1 MTAEQPRQPGRGR
14 DGPRVLVAAGGTGG
28 HVVPGLAL
36 ARALVERVP
45 AAAVSF
51 AGTTR
56 GIETRVVPEAGFRLH
71 LLPILPLSR
80 RLAVETVLAAPAAV
94 AGTGAALRLLRR
106 ERIDVVAG
114 MGGYVTLPVAAAARM
129 AGLPVVL
136 HESNAVP
143 GLANRLAARFASRVG
158 VGVAAAIEAFPP
170 GKAVLVGNPVRPE
183 LARLD
188 RAALRAEA
196 LAAFGLEPRRRTL
209 LVFGGSQGARRIN
222 QALVAATAHW
232 PEPGG
237 IQVLH
242 ACGRRDEAAVRSA
255 WRAADPESRGLLVR
269 VVAFIDRMDLAYAAA
284 DLAVTRSG
292 AMTMAELT
300 AVGMPAVMV
309 PLPHAAAGHQTA
321 NARAAA
327 DAGGARVIDDAL
339 LDGPTL
345 AATAAPLLAE
355 PGELARMGK
364 AMLGLARPRAA
375 EALAGL
381 VLAALPPG
389 KRPPVATG
397 GAEGAADLAT
407 TQEFVNWFGPERAS
421 PRRPAAPR
429 ETGPPAGSGLGLTG
443 TPGAG
448 AGAGKGRASDQPDE
462 PGADLGSTAEFEAW
476 YRDEDQ
482 REEER

>member
-1 MTAEQPRQPGRGR
+1 
-14 DGPRVLVAAGGTGG
+14 
-28 HVVPGLAL
+28 
-36 ARALVERVP
+36 
-45 AAAVSF
+45 
-51 AGTTR
+51 
-56 GIETRVVPEAGFRLH
+56 
-71 LLPILPLSR
+71 
-80 RLAVETVLAAPAAV
+80 
-94 AGTGAALRLLRR
+94 
-106 ERIDVVAG
+106 
-114 MGGYVTLPVAAAARM
+114 
-129 AGLPVVL
+129 
-136 HESNAVP
+136 
-143 GLANRLAARFASRVG
+143 
-158 VGVAAAIEAFPP
+158 
-170 GKAVLVGNPVRPE
+170 
-183 LARLD
+183 
-188 RAALRAEA
+188 
-196 LAAFGLEPRRRTL
+196 
-209 LVFGGSQGARRIN
+209 
-222 QALVAATAHW
+222 
-232 PEPGG
+232 
-237 IQVLH
+237 VLH

-375 EALAGL
+375 EELAGL

-397 GAEGAADLAT
+397 GAEGAADLGT
-407 TQEFVNWFGPERAS
+407 TQEFVDWFGSERAS
-421 PRRPAAPR
+421 PRRPAPR
-429 ETGPPAGSGLGLTG
+429 ETGPPAGPGLGLTG

-448 AGAGKGRASDQPDE
+448 AAAGKGRASDQPDE
-462 PGADLGSTAEFEAW
+462 SGTDLGSTAEFEAW
-476 YRDEDQ
+476 YRDDGQ

>member
-1 MTAEQPRQPGRGR
+1 
-14 DGPRVLVAAGGTGG
+14 
-28 HVVPGLAL
+28 
-36 ARALVERVP
+36 
-45 AAAVSF
+45 
-51 AGTTR
+51 
-56 GIETRVVPEAGFRLH
+56 
-71 LLPILPLSR
+71 
-80 RLAVETVLAAPAAV
+80 
-94 AGTGAALRLLRR
+94 
-106 ERIDVVAG
+106 

-129 AGLPVVL
+129 AGVPVVL

-188 RAALRAEA
+188 RASLGAEA
-196 LAAFGLEPRRRTL
+196 LASFGLEPRRRTL
-209 LVFGGSQGARRIN
+209 FVFGGSQGARRIN

-237 IQVLH
+237 MQVLH
-242 ACGRRDEAAVRSA
+242 ACGRRDEADVRAA
-255 WRAADPESRGLLVR
+255 WRAADPSSRGLLVQ
-269 VVAFIDRMDLAYAAA
+269 VLAFVDRMDLAYAAA

-300 AVGMPAVMV
+300 AVGMPAVLV

-327 DAGGARVIDDAL
+327 DAGGAVVIDDAS

-345 AATAAPLLAE
+345 AATAAPLLAD

-375 EALAGL
+375 EELAEL

-389 KRPPVATG
+389 KRPAPA
-397 GAEGAADLAT
+397 AAADDLGT
-407 TQEFVNWFGPERAS
+407 TQEFVNWFGPERAG
-421 PRRPAAPR
+421 PRRPAPPR
-429 ETGPPAGSGLGLTG
+429 QDPPPARSGLGPDG
-443 TPGAG
+443 TPG
-448 AGAGKGRASDQPDE
+448 DQPAAGEPE

-476 YRDEDQ
+476 YRDD
-482 REEER
+482 EEER

>member
-1 MTAEQPRQPGRGR
+1 M
-14 DGPRVLVAAGGTGG
+14 
-28 HVVPGLAL
+28 
-36 ARALVERVP
+36 
-45 AAAVSF
+45 
-51 AGTTR
+51 
-56 GIETRVVPEAGFRLH
+56 
-71 LLPILPLSR
+71 
-80 RLAVETVLAAPAAV
+80 
-94 AGTGAALRLLRR
+94 
-106 ERIDVVAG
+106 
-114 MGGYVTLPVAAAARM
+114 
-129 AGLPVVL
+129 
-136 HESNAVP
+136 
-143 GLANRLAARFASRVG
+143 
-158 VGVAAAIEAFPP
+158 
-170 GKAVLVGNPVRPE
+170 
-183 LARLD
+183 
-188 RAALRAEA
+188 
-196 LAAFGLEPRRRTL
+196 
-209 LVFGGSQGARRIN
+209 
-222 QALVAATAHW
+222 
-232 PEPGG
+232 
-237 IQVLH
+237 
-242 ACGRRDEAAVRSA
+242 
-255 WRAADPESRGLLVR
+255 
-269 VVAFIDRMDLAYAAA
+269 VAFIDRMDLAYAAA

-321 NARAAA
+321 NARVAA

-375 EALAGL
+375 EELAGL

-397 GAEGAADLAT
+397 GAEEAADLAT

-429 ETGPPAGSGLGLTG
+429 ETGPRAGSGLGLTG
-443 TPGAG
+443 TPG

-462 PGADLGSTAEFEAW
+462 PGEDLGSTAEFEAW
-476 YRDEDQ
+476 YRDDDQ

>member
-1 MTAEQPRQPGRGR
+1 MTADRARRQ

-45 AAAVSF
+45 GATVSF
-51 AGTTR
+51 AGTSR

-80 RLAVETVLAAPAAV
+80 RLALETVLAPGAAV

-114 MGGYVTLPVAAAARM
+114 MGGYVTLPVAAAARL
-129 AGLPVVL
+129 AGVPVVL

-143 GLANRLAARFASRVG
+143 GLANRMAARFAQRVG
-158 VGVAAAIEAFPP
+158 VGVAAAVAAFPP

-183 LARLD
+183 LLRLD
-188 RAALRAEA
+188 RATARAEA
-196 LAAFGLEPRRRTL
+196 LATFGLEPRRRTL
-209 LVFGGSQGARRIN
+209 FVFGGSQGARRIN

-237 IQVLH
+237 MQVLH
-242 ACGRRDEAAVRSA
+242 ACGRRDEADV
-255 WRAADPESRGLLVR
+255 RAAWGAANPEARGL
-269 VVAFIDRMDLAYAAA
+269 VVGVVPFVDRMDLAYAAA
-284 DLAVTRSG
+284 DLAVTRAG

-309 PLPHAAAGHQTA
+309 PLPHATAGHQAA

-327 DAGGARVIDDAL
+327 EAGGARVIADER

-345 AATAAPLLAE
+345 AATAAPLLAD

-364 AMLGLARPRAA
+364 SMLALARPRAA
-375 EALAGL
+375 EDMAAL
-381 VLAALPPG
+381 VLGALPAG
-389 KRPPVATG
+389 RRPPQAS
-397 GAEGAADLAT
+397 ADEADEIAT
-407 TQEFVNWFGPERAS
+407 TREFINWFGPERA
-421 PRRPAAPR
+421 PQRPAERPEAERPPARPGLGGERRRPADEPAP
-429 ETGPPAGSGLGLTG
+429 
-443 TPGAG
+443 
-448 AGAGKGRASDQPDE
+448 E
-462 PGADLGSTAEFEAW
+462 PGADLGNTAEFEAW
-476 YRDEDQ
+476 YRRERHDEPEDDG
-482 REEER
+482 

>member
-1 MTAEQPRQPGRGR
+1 MTAEETRQQGRG
-14 DGPRVLVAAGGTGG
+14 GPRVLVAAGGTGG

-36 ARALVERVP
+36 ARALVERG
-45 AAAVSF
+45 ATVSF
-51 AGTTR
+51 AGTSR
-56 GIETRVVPEAGFRLH
+56 GIETRVVPEAGFPLH

-80 RLAVETVLAAPAAV
+80 RLALETVLAPPAAV
-94 AGTGAALRLLRR
+94 AGAGAALRLLRR

-170 GKAVLVGNPVRPE
+170 GRAVLVGNPVRPE

-188 RAALRAEA
+188 RASLRPEA
-196 LAAFGLEPRRRTL
+196 LATFGLEPRRRTL
-209 LVFGGSQGARRIN
+209 FVFGGSQGARRIN
-222 QALVAATAHW
+222 QALVAATPHW
-232 PEPGG
+232 PEPAGM
-237 IQVLH
+237 QVLH
-242 ACGRRDEAAVRSA
+242 ACGRRDEADVRAA
-255 WRAADPESRGLLVR
+255 WRAADPEARGLLVR

-339 LDGPTL
+339 LDGPAL
-345 AATAAPLLAE
+345 AATAAPLLAD

-364 AMLGLARPRAA
+364 AMLGLARPQAA
-375 EALAGL
+375 EELAGL

-389 KRPPVATG
+389 KRPPA
-397 GAEGAADLAT
+397 AADQAADLAS
-407 TQEFVNWFGPERAS
+407 TQEFVNWFGPERAGPRHPS
-421 PRRPAAPR
+421 PPQA
-429 ETGPPAGSGLGLTG
+429 EPPARPGLGLTG
-443 TPGAG
+443 TPAG
-448 AGAGKGRASDQPDE
+448 GRPAE
-462 PGADLGSTAEFEAW
+462 PAADLGSTAEFEAW
-476 YRDEDQ
+476 YRDDQ
-482 REEER
+482 EEEER